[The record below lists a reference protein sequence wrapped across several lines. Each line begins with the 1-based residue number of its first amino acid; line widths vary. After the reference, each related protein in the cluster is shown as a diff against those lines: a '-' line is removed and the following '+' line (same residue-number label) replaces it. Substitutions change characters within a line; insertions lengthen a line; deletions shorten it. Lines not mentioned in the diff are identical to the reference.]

1 MIYLRLFYEFFKIG
15 FFAVGGGLA
24 TLPFLEK
31 LSASTGWFT
40 VADLTDMIAISEST
54 PGPIGINMAT
64 YTGFKT
70 AGVLGSIVA
79 TLGEVLPCVIMVLI
93 IARFLRRFSDNPIV
107 QAVFYGLRAA
117 SVGLIAAAGLSVLQ
131 ISILNLPLFE
141 QTHRLFDLIQWR
153 SVILAAALFFIIKKW
168 KPHPVITIAASAVVG
183 VIFRFAGLA

>member
-15 FFAVGGGLA
+15 FFAIGGGLA

-40 VADLTDMIAISEST
+40 LADLTDMIAISEST

-64 YTGFKT
+64 YAGFKA
-70 AGVLGSIVA
+70 AGVPGSIIA

-117 SVGLIAAAGLSVLQ
+117 SVGLIAAAGLSVLR
-131 ISILNLPLFE
+131 ISVLNLPLFE
-141 QTHRLFDLIQWR
+141 QTGRLADLIQWP
-153 SVILAAALFFIIKKW
+153 SVVLAAALFFVIKKW
-168 KPHPVITIAASAVVG
+168 KPHPVVTIGASAVAG